1 MHKKIV
7 TIHDVASLSGVSATA
22 VSLVLNSRPNKIAPA
37 TQEKIHHAADAL
49 NYQPNMTA
57 RSLATKKTATIG
69 IIIPDIT
76 NAFFAEAVKMIQ
88 LNLTQR
94 GYDTFLCNSE
104 EMFEQDLKY
113 IQLLALRNVDGLI
126 LTLSAESLKPEN
138 WPIIQ
143 KSLARCEIP
152 FVLFDRY
159 YPGRDPKV
167 MVDNTRCGYQAA
179 RYLIT
184 SGHVKIGVI
193 TGPMTLNSSINR
205 LKGVQ
210 KAFCESGIEL
220 TDDAVFTG
228 QYDLKSGC
236 EGAQKL
242 LGKVS
247 AIFAFNDLQAYGVM
261 EIAKAMAMSIPEDV
275 SLIGVDDLAYSSLLW
290 TNLTTLR
297 QPLPELTERV
307 CDLLFQV
314 IHDPTY
320 TEEIRLPATLVVRGS
335 VKSCSNDEH
344 DWNRRKRGG
353 E

>member
-1 MHKKIV
+1 MHQKIV
-7 TIHDVASLSGVSATA
+7 TIHDVARLSGVSATA
-22 VSLVLNSRPNKIAPA
+22 VSLVLNSRPNKIPSV
-37 TQEKIHHAADAL
+37 TKDKIRHAADAL
-49 NYQPNMTA
+49 NYTPNMTA
-57 RSLATKKTATIG
+57 RSLATKKTATVG

-88 LNLTQR
+88 LNLSKR

-138 WPIIQ
+138 WPMIQ
-143 KSLARCEIP
+143 ETLTQCGIP
-152 FVLFDRY
+152 YVLFDRY
-159 YPGRDPKV
+159 YPGSDPKV
-167 MVDNTRCGYQAA
+167 MVDNTMSGYQAA
-179 RYLIT
+179 RHLIT
-184 SGHVKIGVI
+184 SGHVKIGII
-193 TGPMTLNSSINR
+193 TGPMTLNSSLNR

-210 KAFCESGIEL
+210 QAFRDSGIKL
-220 TDDAVFTG
+220 TDDVIFTG
-228 QYDLKSGC
+228 RYDLKTGR
-236 EGAQKL
+236 EGARKL

-261 EIAKAMAMSIPEDV
+261 ETAKAMALSIPGDV
-275 SLIGVDDLAYSSLLW
+275 SLIGFDDLAYSSLLW
-290 TNLTTLR
+290 TSLTTMR

-314 IHDPTY
+314 IHDPTF

-335 VKSCSNDEH
+335 VGSCSNDDP
-344 DWNRRKRGG
+344 DWNHPKEGG